1 MCYAPPLVYSKS
13 TYLIFLGGAFMFSHR
28 DSLIIHCDGSRG
40 IGNGSAGSAK
50 QKALRRAIGKAGGGL
65 QIKAFGKWL

>member
-1 MCYAPPLVYSKS
+1 
-13 TYLIFLGGAFMFSHR
+13 MFSHR

-40 IGNGSAGSAK
+40 IGNGSTGSAK